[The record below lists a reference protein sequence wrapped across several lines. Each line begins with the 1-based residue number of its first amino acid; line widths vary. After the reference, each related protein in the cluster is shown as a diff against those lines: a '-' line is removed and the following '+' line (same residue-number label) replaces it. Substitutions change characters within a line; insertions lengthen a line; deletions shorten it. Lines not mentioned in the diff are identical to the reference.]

1 MFILFS
7 ERIKL
12 LREQLH
18 LTQAE
23 LARDLDVTRASV
35 NAWEMGVSLPSVPK
49 LVQIAERFQI
59 STDFLLGIDQKNTI
73 DIQYFSPQEQSI
85 IRSLADY
92 IKSHSKTEDP

>member
-73 DIQYFSPQEQSI
+73 DIQCFSPQEQSI
-85 IRSLADY
+85 IRSFAN
-92 IKSHSKTEDP
+92 SGRSV